1 MNGYIP
7 DFIITFSGGEEILVE
22 VKGMMDIWKKE
33 DACKQYMDK
42 IQKSGWEKLF
52 MIIGCNVD
60 YDQHS
65 KWVKIGLLGEHI
77 TEEELI
83 LNNRTDITAGFN
95 FVDNIMLRMS
105 NDEDEDYI
113 NWSLGGFNGNY
124 DLGLTNPL
132 NARWKDYWND
142 ITHKKFKH
150 IWSTAKNSVQWKG
163 KQNINNA
170 GYLQYEKINNKMN
183 KLEETIE
190 QLKIEI
196 RFLKHDKYA
205 NKKER
210 KSFFSKI

>member
-1 MNGYIP
+1 
-7 DFIITFSGGEEILVE
+7 
-22 VKGMMDIWKKE
+22 MMDIWKKE

-52 MIIGCNVD
+52 MIIGGNVD

-65 KWVKIGLLGEHI
+65 KWVTIGLLGEHI

-95 FVDNIMLRMS
+95 FVDSIVIRMS
-105 NDEDEDYI
+105 NDENDI
-113 NWSLGGFNGNY
+113 NWSLGGLIGQF
-124 DLGLTNPL
+124 DLGLVNSCD
-132 NARWKDYWND
+132 DYWKTYCND
-142 ITHKKFKH
+142 NTHKKFKH

-196 RFLKHDKYA
+196 RFLKHDKNA
-205 NKKER
+205 NKKEIQ
-210 KSFFSKI
+210 SFFSKI